1 MQGPINFHEL
11 SQVLDKF
18 IHPAVAELNGLGIQV
33 VDYTFRRH
41 TMKEHTSNLH
51 IFHLKFDDSLPYD
64 FVKTSF
70 EDKFK
75 STWAQVYTQVDFN
88 SVPGCA
94 TALIMF

>member
-1 MQGPINFHEL
+1 MQGPIDFHKL
-11 SQVLDKF
+11 SQVLDTF
-18 IHPAVAELNGLGIQV
+18 IHPAITELNDLGIQV

-51 IFHLKFDDSLPYD
+51 IFHLKFDETVPYD

-70 EDKFK
+70 EDCFK
-75 STWAQVYTQVDFN
+75 LSSWIYTQVDFN

-94 TALIMF
+94 TALLMF